1 MDEQRRFII
10 ESNNNIVRIY
20 SRKYKSINL
29 TKTILV
35 HVFNTENYFI
45 NIFSVIYSFIG
56 GELCAKILST
66 QDEYAFIKFS
76 ASTLLFLPPSP
87 LPSFLWT
94 DSRFAGVAF
103 FFLFL
108 FLLLLL
114 FFFSSQ
120 EAFKHSQVIDWFMN
134 TSRLAC
140 NFSLRWGKKKKSV
153 DKLHPRSDVGFRG
166 WNRMAG
172 TKGQCMI
179 PLTSRGCLENLS
191 YTSAFRKTGSN
202 LFFFL
207 FFFRTH
213 VFHLSLRHERK
224 KKNGIQ
230 RNSSNLKEKKRK
242 KKKTHITGMK

>member
-87 LPSFLWT
+87 LPSFL
-94 DSRFAGVAF
+94 
-103 FFLFL
+103 
-108 FLLLLL
+108 
-114 FFFSSQ
+114 FFSSQ

-202 LFFFL
+202 LFFFSFFL